1 MGVKYK
7 GMPDFSALESL
18 GRQGQGMANNLGQQ
32 QIDFARA
39 QYDQMNPVFQN
50 MASINTGLQSYNADQ
65 GKAMGDMYRNTYMP
79 MMQEQANAAR
89 NFNTEAHR
97 EGLAQQAA
105 ADTARAFT
113 NQQAASGRSMA
124 AMGINPNSGRFAG
137 MQRGTDLALAAAR
150 AGAMTGTRRQAEA
163 EGLNRVNSAI
173 AGGQNLGGMA
183 SQAFGTAM
191 NAGNMAGN
199 LMRMPGQD
207 YMAGLQGGQNMMM
220 RGHQFA
226 ANGLQG
232 SLDGQMRGYESAAQ
246 ERGALYQGIGQ
257 MAGMAGGF
265 MMSDRRLKTDV
276 ERVGEYPNGLPMY
289 EFNDVF
295 DRRGTRWRGVMAD
308 DVEKVFPDAVLEL
321 DRGRFAGFKGVDY
334 GKLGIDCEIVARR
347 AC

>member
-1 MGVKYK
+1 MGGKSK
-7 GMPDFSALESL
+7 GMPDYSALEAL
-18 GRQGQGMANNLGQQ
+18 GRQGQAMAGNLGQQ
-32 QIDFARA
+32 QIDFARMMYERQA
-39 QYDQMNPVFQN
+39 PQFDQ
-50 MASINTGLQSYNADQ
+50 MASINRGLQSYQADQ
-65 GKAMGDMYRNTYMP
+65 GKAMGDMYHNTYMP

-105 ADTARAFT
+105 ADTARAFST
-113 NQQAASGRSMA
+113 QQAASARSMA
-124 AMGINPNSGRFAG
+124 SMGINPNSGRFAG
-137 MQRGTDLALAAAR
+137 MQRGSDLALAAAR
-150 AGAMTGTRRQAEA
+150 AGAMTATRRQAEA

-207 YMAGLQGGQNMMM
+207 YMAGLQGGHNMMM

-265 MMSDRRLKTDV
+265 MMSDRRLKTDI
-276 ERVGEYPNGLPMY
+276 ERVGEYRNGLPMY
-289 EFNDVF
+289 EFSYKIDP
-295 DRRGTRWRGVMAD
+295 DGTRWRGVMAD
-308 DVEKVFPDAVLEL
+308 DVEKVCPDAVFEFEG
-321 DRGRFAGFKGVDY
+321 GRFAGFKGVDY
-334 GKLGIDCEIVARR
+334 GKLGIEPRVIQAEG
-347 AC
+347 A